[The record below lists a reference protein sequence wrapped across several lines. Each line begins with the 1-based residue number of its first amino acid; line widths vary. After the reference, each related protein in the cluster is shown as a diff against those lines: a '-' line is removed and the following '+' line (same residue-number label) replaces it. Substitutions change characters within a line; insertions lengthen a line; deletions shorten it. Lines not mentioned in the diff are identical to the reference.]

1 VPWGIAIAG
10 IATLGAGYMQ
20 SEAGKDAAN
29 AQGDAN
35 AAAIAED
42 RRQYD
47 QSRTDQM
54 PFMLAGYDA
63 LDKQKAFLSG
73 DWSGFQDSPDYA
85 FAVDQGFKG
94 LNRNLAAGGA
104 YGSGG
109 GDADRI
115 ALGQGLAT
123 QYAGNYWNKLAGRAG
138 QGQTSVGQIGQLGA
152 GMAGRIGGYMQDSG
166 NARASAYA
174 NSANAWGNA
183 GNQLAGLAGQYWQN
197 QQFGGV

>member
-1 VPWGIAIAG
+1 MPWGYAAVAIAG
-10 IATLGAGYMQ
+10 AWGANEQ
-20 SEAGKDAAN
+20 SKAGEKGADAQRDASDAAT
-29 AQGDAN
+29 
-35 AAAIAED
+35 AEE

-47 QSRTDQM
+47 QTRTDQM
-54 PFMLAGYDA
+54 PFMQAGYDA
-63 LDKQKAFLSG
+63 LDLQKKFLAG

-109 GDADRI
+109 ADADRI

-138 QGQTSVGQIGQLGA
+138 QGQTSVGQVGQLGA

-174 NSANAWGNA
+174 NSANAWGNY
-183 GNQLAGLAGQYWQN
+183 GNQLAGLAGQYFQTN
-197 QQFGGV
+197 QFGGV

>member
-1 VPWGIAIAG
+1 MPWGIAIAG
-10 IATLGAGYMQ
+10 LATLGGAYMQ
-20 SEAGKDAAN
+20 GEAGEDAAD
-29 AQGDAN
+29 AQSKSN

-63 LDKQKAFLSG
+63 LDAQKKFLAG

-109 GDADRI
+109 ADADRI

-152 GMAGRIGGYMQDSG
+152 NMAGRIGGYMQDSG